1 MMSGSMAKGT
11 DRISI
16 SPARPSQWRKADQWL
31 PGVFFW
37 SFQVALTSAAFALTN
52 RTATREG
59 SLGRSLITWGVWA
72 LLAPL
77 IVGLDRWLPLSREA
91 IFKRFVLH
99 IPFSLVFTALNLY
112 IDTETNA
119 LLHTGAQ
126 PFPLPQD
133 VLARAFQSRF
143 FVYWMLL
150 LIYLLFDY
158 ATNLRQ
164 REVRTAEL
172 ERLLSQARLE
182 ALRAKLHP
190 HFLFNTLN
198 TISAKV
204 EREPRTAR
212 RMIEQLGELLRIS
225 MSTDNDQD
233 IPLMQEL
240 TFIERYL
247 DLQKIRFEERLDTSV
262 DIEPGLHDALVP
274 TFILQ
279 PLVEN
284 AIRYGTAACLDQ
296 SVVEV
301 RAWQEDG
308 RLRLQVEDN
317 GPGLPPGWEPE
328 NQRGLGIASTRERL
342 RRLYGDRERT
352 FEIHSEPGKGVRVD
366 VSIPLRR
373 SRGLT
378 PEQVE
383 DYGEHS
389 RISG

>member
-1 MMSGSMAKGT
+1 MPKEKDVPG
-11 DRISI
+11 
-16 SPARPSQWRKADQWL
+16 ARREGPIQWRQAERWL

-59 SLGRSLITWGVWA
+59 SLARSLITWGVWA

-77 IVGLDRWLPLSREA
+77 IVGLDRWMPLSREA
-91 IFKRFVLH
+91 IFKRFVVH

-112 IDTETNA
+112 IDTEANA
-119 LLHTGAQ
+119 LLRTGGQ

-150 LIYLLFDY
+150 ATYLLFDY
-158 ATNLRQ
+158 ASSLRQ

-225 MSTDNDQD
+225 MSSDNDQE
-233 IPLMQEL
+233 IPLVQEL

-247 DLQKIRFEERLDTSV
+247 DLQKIRFEERLETSI
-262 DIEPGLHDALVP
+262 DIEPGLQDALVP

-284 AIRYGTAACLDQ
+284 AIRYGASAHLDH
-296 SVVEV
+296 SIVEV
-301 RAWQEDG
+301 RAWREDG

-317 GPGLPPGWEPE
+317 GPGLPPGWDPE
-328 NQRGLGIASTRERL
+328 KQRGLGIASTRERL

-352 FEIHSEPGKGVRVD
+352 FGIHSEPDKGVRVD
-366 VSIPLRR
+366 LSIPLRR
-373 SRGLT
+373 AGAQACELIG
-378 PEQVE
+378 E
-383 DYGEHS
+383 YGEHS
-389 RISG
+389 RIGG